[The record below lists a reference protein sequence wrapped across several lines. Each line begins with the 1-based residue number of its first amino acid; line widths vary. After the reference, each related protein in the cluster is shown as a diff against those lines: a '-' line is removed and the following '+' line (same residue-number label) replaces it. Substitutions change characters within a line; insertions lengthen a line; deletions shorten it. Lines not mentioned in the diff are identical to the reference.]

1 MAVMKHSVPGPS
13 MTRLE
18 NICGDIYLPLYMIGL
33 SLGLNLVFGL
43 LNVHPTEVTANL
55 WYFALNF
62 LFLALIFRRW
72 LLASLPVGRWKFWPF
87 LQAVVLGFALYYAL
101 TWPAPMTIMSAVWS
115 ARNLPPWPFPL

>member
-18 NICGDIYLPLYMIGL
+18 IICGVIYLPIYIIGL
-33 SLGLNLVFGL
+33 SFGLELVFGL
-43 LNVHPTEVTANL
+43 SKVQPTDVTANL

-72 LLASLPVGRWKFWPF
+72 LLASIPTGR
-87 LQAVVLGFALYYAL
+87 
-101 TWPAPMTIMSAVWS
+101 
-115 ARNLPPWPFPL
+115 